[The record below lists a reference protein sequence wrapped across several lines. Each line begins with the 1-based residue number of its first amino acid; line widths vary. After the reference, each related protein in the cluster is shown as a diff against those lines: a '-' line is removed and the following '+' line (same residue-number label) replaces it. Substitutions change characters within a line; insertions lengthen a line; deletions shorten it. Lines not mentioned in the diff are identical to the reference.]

1 MIQVINGGMQS
12 LIEDWPGRLG
22 YNGQGMSASGAMDN
36 VALQM
41 GNLLLGNELGEA
53 GIEVT
58 AGFFSCAF
66 KRDGVIALTGCES
79 AATLND
85 KPVNNWETIFV
96 KTGDVLKMNG
106 YKNGFRAYVTVAG
119 GIDVPP
125 YLGSKSTCVFGNY
138 GGYEGR
144 SLQPNDI
151 VKAGPSRYTWSG
163 VRKIK
168 PDAIPAYEHVVTL
181 RAIPGM
187 NAAPDFVSEKGME
200 HLFSHEFPI
209 SLNANRSAVRIEELP
224 DWFFSRDSGGVGGSH
239 PSNIVDHAY
248 NIRGALNVTGN
259 TPSLLVADGPTLG
272 GFICALHVINA
283 DLWKIGQAAPGKDKL
298 RFVYSTM
305 DEATRLRKERREWL
319 TEKIVLS

>member
-1 MIQVINGGMQS
+1 MIKVINGGMQS

-41 GNLLLGNELGEA
+41 GNLLLGNALGEA

-66 KRDGVIALTGCES
+66 EKDGVIAITGSET
-79 AATLND
+79 AATLNGE
-85 KPVNNWETIFV
+85 PVGNWESIFV
-96 KTGDVLKMNG
+96 KAGDVLKMNG
-106 YKNGFRAYVTVAG
+106 YKNGFRAYLTVAG
-119 GIDVPP
+119 GIDVPS

-138 GGYEGR
+138 GGFEGR
-144 SLQPNDI
+144 SLKANDI
-151 VKAGPSRYTWSG
+151 VKVGPSSYTWSG
-163 VRKIK
+163 VRKINPK
-168 PDAIPAYEHVVTL
+168 EIPVYDHVVTL

-187 NAAPDFVSEKGME
+187 NAVPDFTTEKGME
-200 HLFSHEFPI
+200 YLFSHEFPI

-283 DLWKIGQAAPGKDKL
+283 DLWKIGQASPGKDKL
-298 RFVYSTM
+298 QFVYSTM

-319 TEKIVLS
+319 TEKLVLS